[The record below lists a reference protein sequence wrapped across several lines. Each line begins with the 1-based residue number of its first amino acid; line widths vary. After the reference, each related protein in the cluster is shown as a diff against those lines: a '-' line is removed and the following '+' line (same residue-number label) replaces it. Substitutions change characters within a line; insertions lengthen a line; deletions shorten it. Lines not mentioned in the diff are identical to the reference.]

1 MAKQKVSNER
11 DPNTFSGLQKT
22 MGRRVNQVEKET
34 AQVERLG
41 RVRFRCIDNKGGY
54 DGMRIINEGEVFDFP
69 VALLETRDQH
79 EENVQIH
86 QLREVRDFIE
96 IEGVEYVVP
105 KWVEPAPE
113 ESGEMVTG
121 HTGIHGN
128 AGTAIA

>member
-1 MAKQKVSNER
+1 
-11 DPNTFSGLQKT
+11 

-69 VALLETRDQH
+69 VALLETREQH

-113 ESGEMVTG
+113 ESGELVTG